1 MQKKIV
7 LIVGAS
13 GVGKDTLL
21 KNIKKSLKNKANF
34 ITRYITREADLN
46 EKNYF
51 LDPLAF
57 DLLKIN
63 KFFVSSWAAHNNFY
77 GISKNSIKEG
87 LNIISISRSSI
98 KDFEAFYDNVYTIN
112 ITVPKEELRKR
123 LIKRARENKDEI
135 EERLNR
141 SYACIE
147 SNNLIHF
154 DNSEDIGTSSESL
167 LNLLS
172 QIKEEK

>member
-1 MQKKIV
+1 MEFQ
-7 LIVGAS
+7 
-13 GVGKDTLL
+13 
-21 KNIKKSLKNKANF
+21 
-34 ITRYITREADLN
+34 
-46 EKNYF
+46 
-51 LDPLAF
+51 
-57 DLLKIN
+57 
-63 KFFVSSWAAHNNFY
+63 
-77 GISKNSIKEG
+77 KNSIKEG